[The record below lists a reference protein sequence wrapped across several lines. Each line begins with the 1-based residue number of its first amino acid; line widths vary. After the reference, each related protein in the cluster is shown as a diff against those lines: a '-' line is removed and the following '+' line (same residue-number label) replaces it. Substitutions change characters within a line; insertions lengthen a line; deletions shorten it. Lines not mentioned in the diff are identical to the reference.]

1 MAEQIQATDQGQSSS
16 IVKNLVQRNMPA
28 QSEAQAENE
37 NVPDSEIHNE
47 EQSTEE
53 NISQESSTQSETS
66 VVTKE
71 LAENLGI
78 PKGFIGRPLSEVG
91 KSYRASLTEM
101 NENHQRLI
109 TLEANENHQRLIT
122 LETNFNELKGQ
133 ITKKEAAIAEA
144 QATAQVKNELG
155 PMPNSFDEPEKFA
168 AWLEK
173 RDEIRE
179 AKILKAIEDSNKKLS
194 DNFKNDPTMLQAQE
208 LAAKET
214 EKITLSL
221 LQEGLPK
228 EVKASD
234 LLDAWFDANKEDYFL
249 LVKSGIYLNKPEKFV
264 RDVLN
269 WHNAL
274 SYDALKNKKESDILK
289 QIHKKTKENLEK
301 VGKVSKT
308 FMSSQ
313 PRNEEGE
320 KPKSI
325 SSKIAEKLKR
335 QAERQVS

>member
-1 MAEQIQATDQGQSSS
+1 MAEENKSGQGTQAAS
-16 IVKNLVQRNMPA
+16 LVQNLIQKNTPA
-28 QSEAQAENE
+28 PEAQAENE
-37 NVPDSEIHNE
+37 NISDQEIYNE
-47 EQSTEE
+47 EQSTED
-53 NISQESSTQSETS
+53 NSSQESSTQNETS
-66 VVTKE
+66 LVTKE
-71 LAENLGI
+71 LAESLGI

-91 KSYRASLTEM
+91 KSYRASLAEM
-101 NENHQRLI
+101 
-109 TLEANENHQRLIT
+109 NENHQRLIT

-133 ITKKEAAIAEA
+133 ITKKEAATAEA
-144 QATAQVKNELG
+144 QAAAQVKNELG

-179 AKILKAIEDSNKKLS
+179 AKILKAIEDSNEKLS

-228 EVKASD
+228 DVEASN
-234 LLDAWFDANKEDYFL
+234 LLNAWFEANKDEYGQ
-249 LVKSGIYLNKPEKFV
+249 LVEAKIYLNKPEKFV

-269 WHNAL
+269 WYKAQ
-274 SYDALKNKKESDILK
+274 SYDSLKNKKESDILK

-301 VGKVSKT
+301 AGKVTKT
-308 FMSSQ
+308 FMGSQ
-313 PRNEEGE
+313 PRNDEGE
-320 KPKSI
+320 KPKTMSA
-325 SSKIAEKLKR
+325 KIAEKLKAQEAR
-335 QAERQVS
+335 QAS